1 MHTCTIALS
10 VYSRSPAAY
19 EALKGFGIL
28 QLPGISSLKSYSSF
42 NLENPGV
49 CEEGLAVARG
59 QYQQIIDEKPTAV
72 RVPNWEGILI
82 FDEAKVGLKIHHHT
96 KTGNFIGLAKLSE
109 ELGSLHDVF
118 QTLKPGHRTQK
129 ASYVLQYLWRCTVS
143 NFDILGPYYTSVEA
157 MKAKLILSTLFD
169 AMYAFQLYGFKTKAI
184 ICDGAST
191 NLSAIK
197 VLTGFG
203 SGAYGHKEEEGVE
216 DVQEV
221 QACFTN
227 PFTNGKVYA
236 VICPSHQV
244 YDLTMLSLFLF

>member
-1 MHTCTIALS
+1 M
-10 VYSRSPAAY
+10 YSRSPAAY

-42 NLENPGV
+42 NMENPGITF
-49 CEEGLAVARG
+49 CEERLAVARG
-59 QYQQIIDEKPTAV
+59 QYQQMIDEKLVAGV
-72 RVPNWEGILI
+72 VPNWEGILI
-82 FDEAKVGLKIHHHT
+82 FDEVKVGLKIHYHA
-96 KTGNFIGLAKLSE
+96 KTGKFIGMAMSSD

-129 ASYVLQYLWRCTVS
+129 TSYVLQYLWRCTVS

-191 NLSAIK
+191 NLSAVK

-203 SGAYGHKEEEGVE
+203 SGAYGHKEGEGIE
-216 DVQEV
+216 DVHEV
-221 QACFTN
+221 QAWFTN
-227 PFTNGKVYA
+227 PFTNGKVYII
-236 VICPSHQV
+236 ICPSHQV
-244 YDLTMLSLFLF
+244 IINHDITLHS